1 MSTTSTVDVLHV
13 HPPFVP
19 RGSALAAAAYTRLAS
34 FFRQLPHHRSR
45 GEEAAEVREMAYQVQ
60 NTDPGFAAD
69 LFAAAARHESLDD

>member
-34 FFRQLPHHRSR
+34 FFRQLPA
-45 GEEAAEVREMAYQVQ
+45 GVPGAYR
-60 NTDPGFAAD
+60 
-69 LFAAAARHESLDD
+69 LFANLISLGKAAQKP

>member
-1 MSTTSTVDVLHV
+1 MSTATTVDVLAV
-13 HPPFVP
+13 HPPVVP
-19 RGSALAAAAYTRLAS
+19 RGSALAAAAFTCLS
-34 FFRQLPHHRSR
+34 TFFRNMPHHRSR